1 MLQFQTENVR
11 FAASFI
17 LSKNVPKRFSSRSE
31 IRRWSRSFRK
41 CVLWSSSSASHE
53 AHQLARADARL
64 ANRENRCLH
73 EGPISKQNADWM
85 AALASVSWIQLRLN
99 FLFFSNWFLF
109 KFSNISI
116 QFSHARPDPP
126 KEHEILMNE
135 HVRMRTLQRAHDKDL
150 QHQQWKDEVPLKT
163 PKFHK
168 THFQKEREQIL
179 VDKYG
184 KEENYK
190 NEQYVDPSAET
201 EEWKP

>member
-1 MLQFQTENVR
+1 
-11 FAASFI
+11 
-17 LSKNVPKRFSSRSE
+17 
-31 IRRWSRSFRK
+31 
-41 CVLWSSSSASHE
+41 
-53 AHQLARADARL
+53 
-64 ANRENRCLH
+64 
-73 EGPISKQNADWM
+73 
-85 AALASVSWIQLRLN
+85 
-99 FLFFSNWFLF
+99 
-109 KFSNISI
+109 
-116 QFSHARPDPP
+116 
-126 KEHEILMNE
+126 MNE
-135 HVRMRTLQRAHDKDL
+135 HVRMRTLQRAHDKDI